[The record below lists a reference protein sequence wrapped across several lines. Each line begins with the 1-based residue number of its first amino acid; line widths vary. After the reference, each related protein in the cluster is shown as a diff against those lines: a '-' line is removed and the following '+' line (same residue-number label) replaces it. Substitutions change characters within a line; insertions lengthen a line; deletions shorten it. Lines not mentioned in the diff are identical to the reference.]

1 MDGGVQRG
9 THVLKALSVGAKAV
23 GVGRYY
29 LYPLAA
35 AGQAGVERA
44 LGLMKAELERDM
56 KLMGCI
62 AIGQLARDNL
72 RLR

>member
-29 LYPLAA
+29 LYP
-35 AGQAGVERA
+35 
-44 LGLMKAELERDM
+44 
-56 KLMGCI
+56 
-62 AIGQLARDNL
+62 
-72 RLR
+72 